1 MATEKDG
8 SRSSRTLSSNTY
20 NSWNQLS
27 RSTYGNGQYVSY
39 TYDDLD
45 RVKTKQ
51 HSGITGSFSY
61 TYDQQGNL
69 ARVKDTVNNTLT
81 GFFYDL
87 AGRLSEIR
95 QTDANETQERI
106 NLEYTYDEY
115 NRLKA
120 YAFTIPGVSEQR
132 MEARF
137 GDGSAGFDAERVY
150 GVKWNGTEVLQHVYD
165 GLGRKTQDILKM
177 GSTQRATQYT
187 YLPGE
192 TAGTTTTQVGT
203 VTYAD
208 GTVETYTYDERG
220 YISSIHSSGDN
231 KKVEYTYDTLGQL
244 VREDNERENYTVTWE
259 YDKGGN
265 LLSRKVYA
273 YTTGSTLGEPLST
286 DTYGYDDAAWGD
298 LLTSYNGQSITY
310 DAIGN
315 PLSYRGAALTWKAGR
330 QLAAWSKDGTNIS
343 YTYDDSGIRTKKVV
357 NGETTE
363 YYILDGTLLGMSG
376 KVDSLPYTLVFRFD
390 EGGNAIGF
398 QLTVSG
404 YGTQAYWYQRN
415 LQGDVIGLYNS
426 SGTLIGRYTYDAWG
440 KLLDTTSTSTLA
452 SYVMNLNPIRY
463 RGYLYDTE
471 TALYYCQS
479 RYYDPEVGRWIN
491 ADSLLAD
498 VNLFRYCGNCPVMFI
513 DPSGL
518 MTESEFMN
526 ITSLHGDAVRQYCEE
541 NNIEYGFTPSI
552 GNIPYSA
559 THLGDPVENI
569 VIFGTHPKQ
578 GDPPPPS
585 SGYKPG
591 KKGPNR
597 VKASGNKYGWEDA
610 NGNIWVPDYSGHAG
624 PHWDVQGKNGYINV
638 GADGQTWGGK
648 GTVKLPKITVDLQ
661 NTGKAVA
668 IGAGTVAFGYA
679 CWQAFK
685 WTTAI
690 IAAGSTGG
698 MSLVIAGCTP

>member
-1 MATEKDG
+1 
-8 SRSSRTLSSNTY
+8 
-20 NSWNQLS
+20 
-27 RSTYGNGQYVSY
+27 
-39 TYDDLD
+39 
-45 RVKTKQ
+45 
-51 HSGITGSFSY
+51 
-61 TYDQQGNL
+61 
-69 ARVKDTVNNTLT
+69 
-81 GFFYDL
+81 
-87 AGRLSEIR
+87 
-95 QTDANETQERI
+95 
-106 NLEYTYDEY
+106 
-115 NRLKA
+115 
-120 YAFTIPGVSEQR
+120 

-220 YISSIHSSGDN
+220 YISSIHSSSDN

-404 YGTQAYWYQRN
+404 YGTQEFLPAEPA
-415 LQGDVIGLYNS
+415 
-426 SGTLIGRYTYDAWG
+426 GRRDW
-440 KLLDTTSTSTLA
+440 
-452 SYVMNLNPIRY
+452 
-463 RGYLYDTE
+463 
-471 TALYYCQS
+471 
-479 RYYDPEVGRWIN
+479 
-491 ADSLLAD
+491 
-498 VNLFRYCGNCPVMFI
+498 
-513 DPSGL
+513 
-518 MTESEFMN
+518 
-526 ITSLHGDAVRQYCEE
+526 AV
-541 NNIEYGFTPSI
+541 
-552 GNIPYSA
+552 
-559 THLGDPVENI
+559 
-569 VIFGTHPKQ
+569 
-578 GDPPPPS
+578 
-585 SGYKPG
+585 
-591 KKGPNR
+591 
-597 VKASGNKYGWEDA
+597 
-610 NGNIWVPDYSGHAG
+610 
-624 PHWDVQGKNGYINV
+624 
-638 GADGQTWGGK
+638 
-648 GTVKLPKITVDLQ
+648 
-661 NTGKAVA
+661 
-668 IGAGTVAFGYA
+668 
-679 CWQAFK
+679 
-685 WTTAI
+685 
-690 IAAGSTGG
+690 
-698 MSLVIAGCTP
+698 